1 MTTGNEGRVEV
12 RRTFSHPAKRLFD
25 AWTDE
30 EGMRAWMRPGPT
42 EDVRVQ
48 LDVRVG
54 GAYTIEMIFGDESI
68 VHTGR
73 YTVVDRP
80 RRLAFTWDAEHF
92 DEPTTVT
99 LDFVPTTEGTEVVLV
114 HEGLPS
120 EESAE
125 RHVGGWQTILEELAS
140 ELDAEPSRS

>member
-1 MTTGNEGRVEV
+1 MTDESEARVDV
-12 RRTFSHPAKRLFD
+12 RRTYPHSAEVLFD

-30 EGMRAWMRPGPT
+30 EGMRSWMRPGPT
-42 EDVRVQ
+42 EDVRVE

-54 GAYTIEMIFGDESI
+54 GAYTIEMIFAEDSI

-80 RRLAFTWDAEHF
+80 NRLVFTWDAPHF

-99 LDFVPTTEGTEVVLV
+99 VDFRPTDEGTEVRLL

-120 EESAE
+120 ADSADAH
-125 RHVGGWQTILEELAS
+125 RGGWQTILEELGS
-140 ELDAEPSRS
+140 HLGD